1 MSAGVRDASVTAD
14 FAEAEAFDADFR
26 DLRRNTEPDGP
37 SAGCISRRDAVPG

>member
-14 FAEAEAFDADFR
+14 FAEVEAFDADF
-26 DLRRNTEPDGP
+26 RRNTEPDGP